1 MFFIFQL
8 KIINLQTVRIM
19 VLDFPHQKRFGFYFS
34 SWRSQFREVVG
45 ALVKGSR
52 SFGQRQQKLW
62 SKAAG
67 ALVKG
72 SRSFGQK
79 PQQELWSKAAGAFI
93 KSSRSFCQRQQE
105 LLLKATRAMALEEG
119 TVKIEKFDSSDFG
132 FWKMQIEDYLYQKK
146 LYLPLTGQKPTDMV

>member
-52 SFGQRQQKLW
+52 SFGQRQQELW
-62 SKAAG
+62 SKAAE

-72 SRSFGQK
+72 SRSFGQR
-79 PQQELWSKAAGAFI
+79 QQELWSKAAAGALV
-93 KSSRSFCQRQQE
+93 KSRSRSFGQSSKSNGIGR
-105 LLLKATRAMALEEG
+105 REG
-119 TVKIEKFDSSDFG
+119 
-132 FWKMQIEDYLYQKK
+132 ED
-146 LYLPLTGQKPTDMV
+146 

>member
-1 MFFIFQL
+1 M
-8 KIINLQTVRIM
+8 
-19 VLDFPHQKRFGFYFS
+19 
-34 SWRSQFREVVG
+34 G

-79 PQQELWSKAAGAFI
+79 PQQELWSKVAGALV
-93 KSSRSFCQRQQE
+93 KSSRSFCQSSKSNGIGR
-105 LLLKATRAMALEEG
+105 REG
-119 TVKIEKFDSSDFG
+119 
-132 FWKMQIEDYLYQKK
+132 ED
-146 LYLPLTGQKPTDMV
+146 